1 MTQPDASATTGTEL
15 TPRLT
20 SRLEP
25 GSYRRIK
32 LSVDGVIATV
42 ALSNPEHRN
51 AVDHDMHAEIDDVF
65 ATIHRDGA
73 IRAVVLTGDPAG
85 KAFCAGG
92 NFDWLAAEAPTGEGY
107 SEILRVGADLVRSIM
122 GTRQPVVSAV
132 TGAAIGLGA
141 TLALLA
147 DVVYIGEETTIADPH
162 VGIGV
167 VAGDGGAAL
176 WPMLVGP
183 HRAKEFLMTG
193 DRLTG
198 RQAADMGLVNHAL
211 PREEVL
217 DAAYAMARRL
227 AEGPRL
233 AVEFTKASVN
243 LLMRQ
248 QMEQVL
254 TASLAMEGL
263 SFHSEDHRRILGAL
277 RG

>member
-1 MTQPDASATTGTEL
+1 MVETTTAADL
-15 TPRLT
+15 TPRLKE
-20 SRLEP
+20 RLAD
-25 GSYRRIK
+25 GAYRRIR
-32 LSVDGVIATV
+32 LSVEDAIATV

-65 ATIHRDGA
+65 AAIHRDGA

-85 KAFCAGG
+85 RAFCAGG
-92 NFDWLAAEAPTGEGY
+92 NFDWLGREAPTGEGY
-107 SEILRVGADLVRSIM
+107 AEILRVGADLVRSIL

-132 TGAAIGLGA
+132 TGSAIGLGC
-141 TLALLA
+141 TLALMG
-147 DVVYIGEETTIADPH
+147 DVVYIGEETVIADPH

-198 RQAADMGLVNHAL
+198 RQAADMGLVNHAVPADRVL
-211 PREEVL
+211 EE
-217 DAAYAMARRL
+217 AHAMARRL
-227 AEGPRL
+227 ASGPRL

-248 QMEQVL
+248 QLEQVL
-254 TASLAMEGL
+254 TASLAMEGI
-263 SFHSEDHRRILGAL
+263 SFHTEDHRAMLAAMQR
-277 RG
+277 

>member
-1 MTQPDASATTGTEL
+1 MTDSPPTGLTE
-15 TPRLT
+15 RLAG
-20 SRLEP
+20 RLGD
-25 GSYRRIK
+25 GSYRRIR
-32 LSVDGVIATV
+32 LSVDDSIATV
-42 ALSNPEHRN
+42 ELSNPEHRN
-51 AVDHDMHAEIDDVF
+51 AIDHDMHAEIDDVF
-65 ATIHRDGA
+65 AAIHRDGA

-92 NFDWLAAEAPTGEGY
+92 NFDWLAEQAPTGEGY
-107 SEILRVGADLVRSIM
+107 SEILRVGTDLVRSIM

-132 TGAAIGLGA
+132 TGAAIGLGC
-141 TLALLA
+141 TIALLA
-147 DVVYIGEETTIADPH
+147 DVVYVGEDTVIADPH

-198 RQAADMGLVNHAL
+198 RQAADMGLVNHAV
-211 PREEVL
+211 PAGDVL
-217 DAAYAMARRL
+217 DSAYAMAHRL

-233 AVEFTKASVN
+233 AVEFTKSSVN

-248 QMEQVL
+248 QLEQVL

-263 SFHSEDHRRILGAL
+263 SFHSEDHRRMLGSMM
-277 RG
+277 R

>member
-1 MTQPDASATTGTEL
+1 MTDTRPTDL
-15 TPRLT
+15 TPRLAA
-20 SRLEP
+20 RLEE
-25 GSYRRIK
+25 GSYRRIR
-32 LSVDGVIATV
+32 LSVDGSIATV
-42 ALSNPEHRN
+42 ELSNPEHRN
-51 AVDHDMHAEIDDVF
+51 AVDEDMHAEIDDVF
-65 ATIHRDGA
+65 AAIHRDGA

-92 NFDWLAAEAPTGEGY
+92 NFDWLSQQAPTGEGY
-107 SEILRVGADLVRSIM
+107 SEILRVGTDFVRSIM

-132 TGAAIGLGA
+132 NGAAIGLGC
-141 TLALLA
+141 TIALLA
-147 DVVYIGEETTIADPH
+147 DVVYAGEDTVIADPH

-198 RQAADMGLVNHAL
+198 REAAAMGLINHAV
-211 PREEVL
+211 PAGEVL
-217 DAAYAMARRL
+217 DSAYAMARRL
-227 AEGPRL
+227 ADGPRL

-254 TASLAMEGL
+254 TASLALEGL
-263 SFHSEDHRRILGAL
+263 SFHSEDHRRMLDAM
-277 RG
+277 RR